1 MCLTEWVDRLI
12 VTATMPRL
20 ATIDYL
26 RQRAALREEWF
37 VRDAYAFAALSP
49 TEQFA
54 VHDFYELTKNLSPLE
69 LIAHRKDITA
79 RRPSLPQRAGR
90 AFARIRPFLNL
101 PPSPFTAQPGGRRVR
116 TWSAKDRHVHV
127 QSLVKPDL
135 DLGEFAKIIMDLA
148 KQGPPPGW
156 KPDDASDQAPF
167 ESEPLRLGER

>member
-1 MCLTEWVDRLI
+1 MCLTGWVERLI

-37 VRDAYAFAALSP
+37 VRDAYAFAVLSP

-69 LIAHRKDITA
+69 LIAHRRDITA

-101 PPSPFTAQPGGRRVR
+101 PPEPFKAELAESRAR
-116 TWSAKDRHVHV
+116 TWSAKDRHVYV

-135 DLGEFAKIIMDLA
+135 DAAEFAKIIMDLA

-156 KPDDASDQAPF
+156 KPDDTSDPTPS
-167 ESEPLRLGER
+167 ESEPPRRARR